1 MGFKNKK
8 SDVMVILSEI
18 EISVA
23 DGLNNTKLY
32 LNIARV

>member
-23 DGLNNTKLY
+23 DDLYNIKLY

>member
-23 DGLNNTKLY
+23 DGLNNIKLY